1 MIIKEHYMNML
12 HFRHATK
19 EFDTARVVSTEDLMY
34 VLEAGRLSPSS
45 FGIEPWQFAVIR
57 DGQLKE
63 KLQKACF
70 SQLQV
75 GTASAV
81 IVVLARKDLYIDDG
95 FVEPLL
101 RRDGNEYYDKFAKD
115 FYTGYTNTMESED
128 IANYA
133 DKQCYLASMNLM
145 NAAAILGIDSCP
157 IGGFEEDKVLD
168 IIGEKSKNFAVSL
181 VIPLGY
187 RAIEPKTKYR
197 RVFNEVVKFID
208 T

>member
-1 MIIKEHYMNML
+1 MIIKEQYMNML

-57 DGQLKE
+57 DGQFKE

-70 SQLQV
+70 SQQQV

-115 FYTGYTNTMESED
+115 FYAGYTNTMESED

-197 RVFNEVVKFID
+197 RVFKEVVKFID